1 MYFYCVIIF
10 FAAPPPPREKRGG
23 GEGGGGR
30 REKKGVKR
38 KNGGR
43 HGDRHSPR
51 AIKYKNILEYAV
63 CYGEYTKILQ
73 RVRGQHTHSPPQRRV
88 RH

>member
-1 MYFYCVIIF
+1 MW
-10 FAAPPPPREKRGG
+10 RGG
-23 GEGGGGR
+23 VGE
-30 REKKGVKR
+30 KHAKGVNP